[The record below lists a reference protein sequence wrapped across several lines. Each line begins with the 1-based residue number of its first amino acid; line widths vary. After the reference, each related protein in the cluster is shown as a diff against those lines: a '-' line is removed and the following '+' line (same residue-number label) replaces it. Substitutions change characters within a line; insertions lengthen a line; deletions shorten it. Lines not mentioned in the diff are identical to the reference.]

1 MMVGCGLGVSTS
13 TLGAVVVPAA
23 GVAAGAAAAAAAAA
37 AGSGS
42 SSLMTPTAR
51 PVPKMSS
58 RCAGLNVALVWVSL
72 TTNCSSGSCVVSPTI
87 GTETVRCVVPGT
99 VLTDQLFSQLV
110 WGTKSVLAVALPATC
125 GSSSVVQ
132 HTWLARSI
140 PVVSPWSEMV
150 NTMLVVAGPLPSW
163 S

>member
-1 MMVGCGLGVSTS
+1 MMIGCGLGVSTS
-13 TLGAVVVPAA
+13 TLGAVVVAA
-23 GVAAGAAAAAAAAA
+23 AEVAGAAAAAAAA

-58 RCAGLNVALVWVSL
+58 TCAALNVALVWVSL

-99 VLTDQLFSQLV
+99 GLTDQLFSQLV